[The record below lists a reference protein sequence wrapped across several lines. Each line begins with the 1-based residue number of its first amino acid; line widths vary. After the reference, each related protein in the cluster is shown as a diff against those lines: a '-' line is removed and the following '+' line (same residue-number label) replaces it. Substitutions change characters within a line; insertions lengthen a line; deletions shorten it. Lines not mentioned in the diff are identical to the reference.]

1 MICLNSWLY
10 DENNP
15 FSKVEAIQYYD
26 ELRKDLEEGYFEG
39 INVYLSFF
47 NKELVNILDYF
58 NEYIVIFDALI
69 TIPLGLY
76 LCKKQ
81 CTKLSTLDN
90 HEEQLL
96 GYKKAASMRILL
108 VGNTMVFAIAAF
120 YLMGA
125 YQSML
130 WVAAVSA
137 IGWYFT
143 KPSER
148 KMELELQAKDPN
160 QENY

>member
-1 MICLNSWLY
+1 MEQKIIRTLNVYYYGIMALTLLAGTLAYFLIMKDYVQPIDSL
-10 DENNP
+10 
-15 FSKVEAIQYYD
+15 STLGQAIQY
-26 ELRKDLEEGYFEG
+26 
-39 INVYLSFF
+39 V
-47 NKELVNILDYF
+47 
-58 NEYIVIFDALI
+58 VIFDALV

-81 CTKLSTLDN
+81 CTKLSMLDN
-90 HEEQLL
+90 WEEKLQ
-96 GYKKAASMRILL
+96 GYKKAASLRILL
-108 VGNTMVFAIAAF
+108 VSNTMVFAIAAF

-148 KMELELQAKDPN
+148 KMELELQPKDPT
-160 QENY
+160 QEQY

>member
-1 MICLNSWLY
+1 MEQKIIRTL
-10 DENNP
+10 
-15 FSKVEAIQYYD
+15 
-26 ELRKDLEEGYFEG
+26 
-39 INVYLSFF
+39 NVYYYGIMALTLLAGTLAYFLIMKDYVQPIDSLSALG
-47 NKELVNILDYF
+47 KTIQ
-58 NEYIVIFDALI
+58 YIVIFDALI

-76 LCKKQ
+76 LCKRQ
-81 CTKLSTLDN
+81 CTQLSALDN
-90 HEEQLL
+90 QEEKLQ
-96 GYKKAASMRILL
+96 GYKKAATLRIVL

-130 WVAAVSA
+130 WVAAVAA

-148 KMELELQAKDPN
+148 KMELELQPKDPN
-160 QENY
+160 QEQY

>member
-1 MICLNSWLY
+1 MEQKIIRTLNVYYYGIMVLTLLAGTLAYFLIMKDYVQPIDS
-10 DENNP
+10 
-15 FSKVEAIQYYD
+15 FSMLGQIIQYV
-26 ELRKDLEEGYFEG
+26 
-39 INVYLSFF
+39 I
-47 NKELVNILDYF
+47 
-58 NEYIVIFDALI
+58 IFDALV

-81 CTKLSTLDN
+81 CTKLSVLEN
-90 HEEQLL
+90 EKEKLL
-96 GYKKAASMRILL
+96 GYKQAATLRILL

-148 KMELELQAKDPN
+148 KMQLELQPQDPT

>member
-1 MICLNSWLY
+1 MEQKIIRTLNVYYYGIMALTLLAGTLAYFLIMKDYVQPIDSL
-10 DENNP
+10 
-15 FSKVEAIQYYD
+15 STLGQAIQY
-26 ELRKDLEEGYFEG
+26 
-39 INVYLSFF
+39 V
-47 NKELVNILDYF
+47 
-58 NEYIVIFDALI
+58 VIFDALV

-90 HEEQLL
+90 EEEKLQ
-96 GYKKAASMRILL
+96 GYKKAASLRILL

-148 KMELELQAKDPN
+148 KMELELQPNDPN
-160 QENY
+160 QEQY

>member
-1 MICLNSWLY
+1 MEQKIIRTLNFYYYGMMALTLLAGTLAYFLIMKDYVHPIDSL
-10 DENNP
+10 
-15 FSKVEAIQYYD
+15 SMLGQVIQYV
-26 ELRKDLEEGYFEG
+26 
-39 INVYLSFF
+39 I
-47 NKELVNILDYF
+47 
-58 NEYIVIFDALI
+58 IFDALL

-81 CTKLSTLDN
+81 CTKLSVLENED
-90 HEEQLL
+90 EKLM
-96 GYKKAASMRILL
+96 GYKQAATMRILL
-108 VGNTMVFAIAAF
+108 VSNTMVFAIAAF

-148 KMELELQAKDPN
+148 KMQLELQPQDPN
-160 QENY
+160 QEQY

>member
-1 MICLNSWLY
+1 MEQKIIRTLNVYYYGIMALTLIAGTLAY
-10 DENNP
+10 FLIMKEY
-15 FSKVEAIQYYD
+15 VEPIDSLSTLGKTIQY
-26 ELRKDLEEGYFEG
+26 
-39 INVYLSFF
+39 V
-47 NKELVNILDYF
+47 
-58 NEYIVIFDALI
+58 VIFDALL

-81 CTKLSTLDN
+81 CKQLSVLEN
-90 HEEQLL
+90 EEEKLL
-96 GYKKAASMRILL
+96 GYKKAATMRILL
-108 VGNTMVFAIAAF
+108 VSNTMVFAIAAF

-130 WVAAVSA
+130 WVAAVAA

-148 KMELELQAKDPN
+148 KMELELQPQDPT

>member
-1 MICLNSWLY
+1 MEQKIIRTLNVYYYGIMALTLLVGTLAYFLIMKDYVQPIDSL
-10 DENNP
+10 
-15 FSKVEAIQYYD
+15 STLGQAIQ
-26 ELRKDLEEGYFEG
+26 
-39 INVYLSFF
+39 
-47 NKELVNILDYF
+47 
-58 NEYIVIFDALI
+58 YIVIFDALI

-96 GYKKAASMRILL
+96 GYKKAASLRILL

-130 WVAAVSA
+130 WVAAVAA
-137 IGWYFT
+137 IGWYFS

-148 KMELELQAKDPN
+148 KMELELQPKDPN
-160 QENY
+160 QEQY

>member
-1 MICLNSWLY
+1 MEQKIIRTLNFYYYGMMALTLLAGTLAYFLIMKDYVQPIDSL
-10 DENNP
+10 
-15 FSKVEAIQYYD
+15 STLGQVIQYV
-26 ELRKDLEEGYFEG
+26 
-39 INVYLSFF
+39 I
-47 NKELVNILDYF
+47 
-58 NEYIVIFDALI
+58 IFDALV

-81 CTKLSTLDN
+81 CTKLSVLEN
-90 HEEQLL
+90 EEEKLM
-96 GYKKAASMRILL
+96 GYKQAATLRILL

-148 KMELELQAKDPN
+148 KMQLELQPQDPN
-160 QENY
+160 QEQY

>member
-1 MICLNSWLY
+1 MEQKIIRTLNFYYYGMMALTLLAGTLAYFLIMKDYVHPIDSL
-10 DENNP
+10 
-15 FSKVEAIQYYD
+15 STLGQVIQY
-26 ELRKDLEEGYFEG
+26 
-39 INVYLSFF
+39 I
-47 NKELVNILDYF
+47 I
-58 NEYIVIFDALI
+58 IFDALL

-81 CTKLSTLDN
+81 CTKLSVLEN
-90 HEEQLL
+90 EEEKLM
-96 GYKKAASMRILL
+96 GYKQAATLRILL

-148 KMELELQAKDPN
+148 KMQLELQPQDPN
-160 QENY
+160 QEQY

>member
-1 MICLNSWLY
+1 MEQKIIRTLNVYYYGIMALTLLAGTLAYFLIMKDYVQPIDSL
-10 DENNP
+10 
-15 FSKVEAIQYYD
+15 STLGQAIQY
-26 ELRKDLEEGYFEG
+26 
-39 INVYLSFF
+39 V
-47 NKELVNILDYF
+47 
-58 NEYIVIFDALI
+58 VIFDALV

-90 HEEQLL
+90 EEEKLQ
-96 GYKKAASMRILL
+96 GYKKAASLRILL
-108 VGNTMVFAIAAF
+108 VGNAMVFAIAAF

-148 KMELELQAKDPN
+148 KMELELQPKDPT
-160 QENY
+160 QEQY

>member
-1 MICLNSWLY
+1 MEQKIIRTLNVYYYGIMALTLLAGTLAYFLIMKDYVQPIDSL
-10 DENNP
+10 
-15 FSKVEAIQYYD
+15 STLGQAIQY
-26 ELRKDLEEGYFEG
+26 
-39 INVYLSFF
+39 V
-47 NKELVNILDYF
+47 
-58 NEYIVIFDALI
+58 VIFDALV

-81 CTKLSTLDN
+81 CTKLSVLDN
-90 HEEQLL
+90 EEEKLQ
-96 GYKKAASMRILL
+96 GYKKAASLRILL

-148 KMELELQAKDPN
+148 KMEIELQPKDPN
-160 QENY
+160 QEQY

>member
-1 MICLNSWLY
+1 MEQKIIRTLNVYYYGIMVMTLLAGTLAYFLIMKDYVKPIDSL
-10 DENNP
+10 
-15 FSKVEAIQYYD
+15 STVGQIIQY
-26 ELRKDLEEGYFEG
+26 
-39 INVYLSFF
+39 I
-47 NKELVNILDYF
+47 I
-58 NEYIVIFDALI
+58 IFDALI
-69 TIPLGLY
+69 TIPMGLY

-81 CTKLSTLDN
+81 CTKLSTLGN
-90 HEEQLL
+90 EEEKIL
-96 GYKKAASMRILL
+96 GYQKAAKLRILL
-108 VGNTMVFAIAAF
+108 VGNTMIFAIAAF

-143 KPSER
+143 KPSVR
-148 KMELELQAKDPN
+148 KMELELQPADPN